1 MRTDRTL
8 VAAMLLASG
17 LSACANAPAAF
28 TDADRNEIR
37 AVVDSFTTAVTNND
51 FATAASYYTEN
62 GVIIPPNSPAVEG
75 RAGIQKGLA
84 GFGHINT
91 FSQPVVEVDGVG
103 DLAYARINYDAT
115 FTPGGMTTPVTD
127 KGKALIVLR
136 KQADGKWRT
145 IRGMHSSDLPAGPM
159 PKA

>member
-1 MRTDRTL
+1 MRIDRTL
-8 VAAMLLASG
+8 VVAMFLVSGLLA
-17 LSACANAPAAF
+17 CAKPPAAF

-75 RAGIQKGLA
+75 RAGIQKGLG
-84 GFGHINT
+84 GFGHINA
-91 FSQPVVEVDGVG
+91 FSQSVVEVDGVG
-103 DLAYARINYDAT
+103 DLAYARINYESS
-115 FTPGGMTTPVTD
+115 FTPAGTTSPLTD

-145 IRGMHSSDLPAGPM
+145 IQGMHSSDLPNGPM